1 MARFARSTF
10 TAIAMAVV
18 AATTGTAA
26 DAAPQAA
33 GSPQSAHSAPSAQD
47 PTIAPD
53 CVHLTVDWRYTR
65 VSNACS
71 STHTLTVAYLDGTE
85 VPCRTAAPGAL
96 ITFPGRGT
104 QGNEVLGAVLC
115 DSGDV

>member
-1 MARFARSTF
+1 MVRFFCSTF
-10 TAIAMAVV
+10 TALAVTLF
-18 AATTGTAA
+18 AATTGTAVSMESA
-26 DAAPQAA
+26 
-33 GSPQSAHSAPSAQD
+33 QSAQS

-53 CVHLTVDWRYTR
+53 CVHLTVDWRYTFAR
-65 VSNACS
+65 NDCS
-71 STHTLTVAYLDGTE
+71 STYTLTVVYLDGTE

-115 DSGDV
+115 DSGGA

>member
-1 MARFARSTF
+1 MTLF
-10 TAIAMAVV
+10 
-18 AATTGTAA
+18 AATTGTAVSMESA
-26 DAAPQAA
+26 
-33 GSPQSAHSAPSAQD
+33 QSAQS

-53 CVHLTVDWRYTR
+53 CVHLTVDWRYTFAR
-65 VSNACS
+65 NDCS
-71 STHTLTVAYLDGTE
+71 STYTLTVVYLDGTE

-115 DSGDV
+115 DSGGA